1 MSFIL
6 RANSIH
12 DPDQSI
18 EHLDRDAKTKVLLHS
33 AAVNVYNREI
43 FYSLKWWLVSISVQ
57 RLNKYSTARALFN
70 LRLLQDY
77 RTWANYNATSISD
90 LWDIIVY

>member
-18 EHLDRDAKTKVLLHS
+18 EHLYRDAKTKVLLHS

-43 FYSLKWWLVSISVQ
+43 LYSLKWRLVSISVK
-57 RLNKYSTARALFN
+57 RLNKYATARALFN

-77 RTWANYNATSISD
+77 RT
-90 LWDIIVY
+90 